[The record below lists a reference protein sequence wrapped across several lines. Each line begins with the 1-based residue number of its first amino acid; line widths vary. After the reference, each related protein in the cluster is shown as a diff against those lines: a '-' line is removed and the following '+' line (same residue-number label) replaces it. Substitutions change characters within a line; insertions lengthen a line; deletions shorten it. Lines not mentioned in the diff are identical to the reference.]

1 MAGNNKRPLS
11 GDEEPMETGDE
22 KRHAT
27 HGEEI
32 IYKVLC
38 ASSRTGAVIGKG
50 GEVINRLRSE
60 SGAKIRVEDFV
71 PGCEERVI
79 FISAED
85 TPDEDECP
93 AQIAL
98 HAVIETVL
106 GQDDAAL
113 SDDENVTVRLL
124 AHISQVG
131 GIIGK
136 GGESINELRSSTGAS
151 IRVLPKQDLPLCAPR
166 NDEVCQISGSLAQV
180 RQAVAAVGA
189 KLRANP
195 VKEKTPRAAQSQP
208 PHGAAYG
215 GASPM
220 MMGRSP
226 MSRMTPPP
234 HMEGGVEITYRFLVP
249 SSKAGSIIGRGGD
262 VIRRIREETGAKVK
276 LQDAVE
282 NCEWRVVSMTSTED
296 ALSPFCGAQEALLRC
311 FYASSEDQVGTST
324 AKLLVAPNFVG
335 AVLGKG
341 GAIITSLRQDTG
353 ASIRVVGKETRDEI
367 PMCADAEDEMI
378 VVEGHAYSVDAALR
392 GVTLRLRT
400 QAMRNEAPTGH
411 NTATHGGVHARAPA
425 ALDPAQTSKV
435 VMRIAADQVGGII
448 GKGGAN
454 IMQIRQI
461 SGANVR
467 LKDADGSGDRE
478 LEIVG
483 SEQECQSANNLVQAF
498 LWKNATA

>member
-1 MAGNNKRPLS
+1 MFAVLHGSAPYEFLIPLPAERPLLICC
-11 GDEEPMETGDE
+11 
-22 KRHAT
+22 R
-27 HGEEI
+27 
-32 IYKVLC
+32 
-38 ASSRTGAVIGKG
+38 
-50 GEVINRLRSE
+50 
-60 SGAKIRVEDFV
+60 
-71 PGCEERVI
+71 
-79 FISAED
+79 
-85 TPDEDECP
+85 PDEDECP

-262 VIRRIREETGAKVK
+262 VRACL
-276 LQDAVE
+276 LQ
-282 NCEWRVVSMTSTED
+282 
-296 ALSPFCGAQEALLRC
+296 PFQAHAAPPLLGPCCLCFAIFMAQI
-311 FYASSEDQVGTST
+311 F
-324 AKLLVAPNFVG
+324 
-335 AVLGKG
+335 
-341 GAIITSLRQDTG
+341 
-353 ASIRVVGKETRDEI
+353 
-367 PMCADAEDEMI
+367 
-378 VVEGHAYSVDAALR
+378 
-392 GVTLRLRT
+392 
-400 QAMRNEAPTGH
+400 
-411 NTATHGGVHARAPA
+411 
-425 ALDPAQTSKV
+425 
-435 VMRIAADQVGGII
+435 
-448 GKGGAN
+448 
-454 IMQIRQI
+454 
-461 SGANVR
+461 
-467 LKDADGSGDRE
+467 
-478 LEIVG
+478 
-483 SEQECQSANNLVQAF
+483 
-498 LWKNATA
+498 